1 VAVGAHQLLCSEVFL
16 RLTHLRPRAGGGASI
31 VRHRIGRCG
40 IVHPNVFLVIAKF
53 ALVHNQGLNKKADK
67 FMPWRRVNK
76 NLIPVVAETKSPER
90 GVYAG
95 L

>member
-1 VAVGAHQLLCSEVFL
+1 ML
-16 RLTHLRPRAGGGASI
+16 
-31 VRHRIGRCG
+31 
-40 IVHPNVFLVIAKF
+40 FLVIAKF